1 MQVRFTPLGK
11 GTNRRSWH
19 MLAQSPT
26 GFKEWYQSSED
37 NQKLFAEFC
46 ENPVGFM
53 SDLVTLGHKAVFEKE

>member
-26 GFKEWYQSSED
+26 GFKEWYQRNEF
-37 NQKLFAEFC
+37 NQKLFADFC
-46 ENPVGFM
+46 KDPDSFIDKIIKDTIADGN
-53 SDLVTLGHKAVFEKE
+53 